1 MQHRIHL
8 SRIGVAGTLAALVMY
23 IPAALAAE
31 QSFDRTLSVNGSVT
45 LHVSTGAGHIRV
57 TPGSDNQ
64 VHITGHVKG
73 NNNMGWFG
81 GSSEDSVARVAQN
94 PPIEQAGNII
104 RIGDDRA
111 GSRPQHPHDA
121 LHQGALAVA
130 VGAEQRHGLGRR
142 HRQRHVLDRPDRAVP
157 GVEPGDGEATGHGNA
172 SRPILERPQIP
183 W

>member
-111 GSRPQHPHDA
+111 GKADAADRFRTTPAAFAATVREPARRRAASARGAAARP
-121 LHQGALAVA
+121 
-130 VGAEQRHGLGRR
+130 R
-142 HRQRHVLDRPDRAVP
+142 
-157 GVEPGDGEATGHGNA
+157 
-172 SRPILERPQIP
+172 
-183 W
+183 